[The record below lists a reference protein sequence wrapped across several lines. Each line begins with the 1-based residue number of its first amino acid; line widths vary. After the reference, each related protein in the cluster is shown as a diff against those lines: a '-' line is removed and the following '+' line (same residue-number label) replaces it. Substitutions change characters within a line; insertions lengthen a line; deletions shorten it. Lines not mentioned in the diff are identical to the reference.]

1 MGVTATLSVVRVN
14 VFVFTHACELESA
27 AEPWKVPEET
37 SDHRL
42 TWVRVSVVE
51 TFVHGPAVPV
61 IAFDPAEAEAIVAC
75 LRDVSP
81 AAAAVAPAEPG
92 SAVCSFTQ
100 ALVVENVPSSQPFTT
115 EAARPVVTWFLP

>member
-1 MGVTATLSVVRVN
+1 
-14 VFVFTHACELESA
+14 
-27 AEPWKVPEET
+27 VPEET

-42 TWVRVSVVE
+42 MWVRVSVVE

-75 LRDVSP
+75 FLVVSP

-92 SAVCSFTQ
+92 SAVWSFTQ
-100 ALVVENVPSSQPFTT
+100 AFVVENVPSSQPFTT
-115 EAARPVVTWFLP
+115 EAASPTVIGHTP